1 MTPSADFPLAST
13 LLLATVPHGGIAY
26 DVRLRVEFDGMEH
39 VGTLWFSDGKSEA
52 LSMPDRGTL
61 PGRTHDDVHRLARG
75 LTLDELHARLQR
87 ALADKRRF
95 VRLRNQV
102 DELLGKV
109 RYLNHVAVSMKN
121 GLLDADAAAEELR
134 ATERQLHD
142 LVTNV
147 VAAAGV
153 EERRHRPA

>member
-1 MTPSADFPLAST
+1 MTPTADFPLAST
-13 LLLATVPHGGIAY
+13 FLLATIPHAGVSY
-26 DVRLRVEFDGMEH
+26 DVRLRIEFDGMEH
-39 VGTLWFSDGKSEA
+39 VGTLWFGDGPGEQ

-61 PGRTHDDVHRLARG
+61 PGRTPDDVQRLARG

-95 VRLRNQV
+95 LRLRSQV

-109 RYLNHVAVSMKN
+109 RFLNHVAVSMKN

-134 ATERQLHD
+134 VTERQLHE
-142 LVTNV
+142 LVTAV
-147 VAAAGV
+147 IAAAGV
-153 EERRHRPA
+153 EERRAGGR